1 MKEMTDDTR
10 RALEAIA
17 PLAKELN
24 VTVSADHNFLYCNGQ
39 AIGIGCNS
47 TFATLMEFIGYLMV
61 KVYAKD
67 LLQLRGVKLTSEFVS
82 VIKRYWYTTAQYT
95 QFCRAVGEPEA
106 QEEERKD

>member
-10 RALEAIA
+10 RALEASA
-17 PLAKELN
+17 PLAKELT